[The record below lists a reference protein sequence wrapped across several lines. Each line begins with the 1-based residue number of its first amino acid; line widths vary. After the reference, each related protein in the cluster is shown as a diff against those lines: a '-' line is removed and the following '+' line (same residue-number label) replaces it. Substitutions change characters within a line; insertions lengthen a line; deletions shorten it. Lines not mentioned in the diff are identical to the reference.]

1 MIQLYNS
8 LHNELEIFKPLKANE
23 VSMYVCGPTVYNYP
37 HIGNARPI
45 IVFDTLKKM
54 FEVSGYKVK
63 YVSNFTD
70 VDDKII
76 NKAKAE
82 GVSEKVISERYINAY
97 NEDRRRLHADMPD
110 VTPKVTETMDEI
122 IAFIDDLVTHEYAYE
137 IDGDVYFRVSKIKD
151 YGQLSKQ
158 KLDDLMVGARID
170 ENNKKENPLDFT
182 LWKKTEEGI
191 KWDSKW
197 SSGRP
202 GWHTECVVMINK
214 EFNSPLIDI
223 HGGGMDLKFPHHEN
237 EIAQGCAHSH
247 SNVANYWLHNGML
260 NIDGE
265 KMSKSLGNVLWAKD
279 FIDEYGENVVRWL
292 MLSTHYRSPL
302 NINEETIMAAKS
314 ELEKITNSLRQSYVK
329 MELDRYSHKQI
340 ASDELFAPFLEAMQN
355 DLNTPN
361 AFKALFDLNKALN
374 TSLRVREIDFMQ
386 VDEICATMEKMLY
399 VLGIEIM
406 KPTLKDEDRAMF
418 SEWREAVKAKD
429 FAKADELRKTL
440 NRKGLL

>member
-8 LHNELEIFKPLKANE
+8 LHNKVEEFHPLVENE

-54 FEVSGYKVK
+54 FEVSGYHVK

-76 NKAKAE
+76 NKAMEE
-82 GVSEKVISERYINAY
+82 GVSEKEISERYIKAY

-110 VTPKVTETMDEI
+110 VTPKVTETMEEI
-122 IAFIDDLVTHEYAYE
+122 ISFIDDLVESGYAYE
-137 IDGDVYFRVSKIKD
+137 MDGDVYFRVSKVED
-151 YGQLSKQ
+151 YGKLSKQ
-158 KLDDLMVGARID
+158 KIEDLMVGARID
-170 ENNKKENPLDFT
+170 ENSNKENPLDFA
-182 LWKKTEEGI
+182 LWKKTEQGI
-191 KWDSKW
+191 KWNTKW
-197 SSGRP
+197 SEGRP

-214 EFNSPLIDI
+214 EFKKPLIDI

-237 EIAQGCAHSH
+237 EMAQGCVHDH
-247 SNVANYWLHNGML
+247 SNVANYWIHNGML

-279 FIDEYGENVVRWL
+279 FVEKYGENTVRWL

-302 NINEETIMAAKS
+302 NISDETIATAKS
-314 ELEKITNSLRQSYVK
+314 ELDKLSNSLRQSYVK
-329 MELDRYSHKQI
+329 MALVDYPRENKFSE
-340 ASDELFAPFLEAMQN
+340 ELFAPFLEAMQD

-361 AFKALFDLNKALN
+361 AFKALFDLNKKLN
-374 TSLRVREIDFMQ
+374 AALRVREIDY
-386 VDEICATMEKMLY
+386 VSLDIICATIERMLF
-399 VLGIEIM
+399 VLGIEIAKVAM
-406 KPTLKDEDRAMF
+406 SEEDRTMYH
-418 SEWREAVKAKD
+418 EWRQAVKAKN
-429 FAKADELRKTL
+429 FEKADGLRAQLTE
-440 NRKGLL
+440 KGLL